1 MKIIKATPDHAPDIA
16 RLNDA
21 VQKLH
26 AGHHPDVFKYPTVIS
41 EMEDFFREKVQ
52 ADDHIVFLA
61 RIDGKGVGYLW
72 CQIQRREENLF
83 KHAMARLYICQLSV
97 APDHRG
103 NGVGRELMCAA
114 ERLARE
120 NGIDAMALDSWM
132 FNQYAHRFFE
142 KLGFSTF
149 NILMSKDIPKE

>member
-1 MKIIKATPDHAPDIA
+1 MEIIKANPDHARDIA

-26 AGHHPDVFKYPTVIS
+26 ASHHPDVFKYPTAVS
-41 EMEDFFREKVQ
+41 EMESFFRDKIQ
-52 ADDHIVFLA
+52 ADDHVVFMA
-61 RIDGKGVGYLW
+61 GIDGKSVGYLW

-97 APDHRG
+97 DPDHRG
-103 NGVGRELMCAA
+103 NSVGRELMRAA

-120 NGIDAMALDSWM
+120 NGIDTMALDSWM
-132 FNQYAHRFFE
+132 FNENAHRFFE

-149 NILMSKDIPKE
+149 NILMSKDIPEW